1 MEGIYLVYFLCIIIA
16 LAAAFV
22 GSLIGLGG
30 GIILIPSLLF
40 LYKYS
45 DAFAWAEPQMIVGI
59 SLVTMVFTALSST
72 VSYMKKGRVDYK
84 TGLLFL
90 IGCIPAGI
98 FGSWL
103 NQFVDTERFS
113 LYFGILMIVISMLFL
128 IKRKRPEMNLTNGEN
143 VHTFTVDNETYHY
156 HVSIWQAIIIS
167 VIVGVLSGLFGIGGG
182 SIVVPALILLFGIPV
197 HIAAATSMFMIFFI
211 SIISAG
217 THIFLG
223 HVIWEYA
230 ILFIPGALIGGVI
243 GAKVNQVIKGNMLEW
258 VLRVILVVVGVRL
271 IIEGLM

>member
-1 MEGIYLVYFLCIIIA
+1 MVYIICIVIA
-16 LAAAFV
+16 VAAAFV

-59 SLVTMVFTALSST
+59 SLVTMVFTAFSST

-98 FGSWL
+98 FGAWL
-103 NQFVDTERFS
+103 NQFVNSNGFS
-113 LYFGILMIVISMLFL
+113 LYFGMLMIGLSMLFL
-128 IKRKRPEMNLTNGEN
+128 IKRKRPDTVPGNKEK
-143 VHTFTVDNETYHY
+143 VRTFTVDDETYHY
-156 HVSIWQAIIIS
+156 NVSVWQAIVIS
-167 VIVGVLSGLFGIGGG
+167 VIVGILSGLFGIGGG
-182 SIVVPALILLFGIPV
+182 SILVPALILLFGIPV
-197 HIAAATSMFMIFFI
+197 HIASATSMFMIFFI
-211 SIISAG
+211 SIISSG
-217 THIFLG
+217 THIYLG

-230 ILFIPGALIGGVI
+230 ILFIPGALVGGVI
-243 GAKVNQVIKGNMLEW
+243 GAKVNQHIKGNKLEW
-258 VLRVILVVVGVRL
+258 VLRVILIIIGIRL
-271 IIEGLM
+271 IVEGLM